1 MTSSNQS
8 APRLWPANHLQPNR
22 SAGHTLIELLV
33 AFSFLVIGAFAFLRV
48 MVSAS
53 NASNVNFEVALAK
66 EGARSQI
73 EWMMSLDYK
82 EAFARFNS
90 SAADD
95 PPAPLVSPG
104 ANFAVQGLDPVPGDA
119 DGFVGEIIF
128 PNLPAAATQIRE
140 DLVNTSLG
148 SPMDL
153 NGDQVIDSAD
163 HLADCLAI
171 PVLVRITWQGRSGR
185 CVSQF
190 KTILGA
196 MQ

>member
-1 MTSSNQS
+1 MTSQPQLPLRSKRPSRPNPS
-8 APRLWPANHLQPNR
+8 PA
-22 SAGHTLIELLV
+22 SGHTIIELLV

-53 NASNVNFEVALAK
+53 NASSVNYEVALAK
-66 EGARSQI
+66 EAARAQM

-82 EAFARFNS
+82 QAFARFNAS
-90 SAADD
+90 EVDN
-95 PPAPLVSPG
+95 PPAPALSPG
-104 ANFAVQGLDPVPGDA
+104 PHFAVPGLDPVAGDP

-128 PNLPAAATQIRE
+128 PTLPGSASLLRE

-148 SPMDL
+148 TPLDL
-153 NGDQVIDSAD
+153 NGDQLIDSSNHTD
-163 HLADCLAI
+163 DCLMI
-171 PVLVRITWQGRSGR
+171 PVLVRITWSGRSGR